1 MKFMI
6 AAEFGSTGAF
16 AIFKFHKLSAG
27 KGRKPFRAPP
37 CPVLIPLHALAG
49 GGGGG
54 GGGGFP
60 PEGVVT
66 LTLIEPDVLLP
77 GLGLVTVTAYIP
89 AVASE
94 PVAVSLVDDT

>member
-1 MKFMI
+1 
-6 AAEFGSTGAF
+6 
-16 AIFKFHKLSAG
+16 
-27 KGRKPFRAPP
+27 
-37 CPVLIPLHALAG
+37 VLIPLHALAG

-94 PVAVSLVDDT
+94 PVAVSFVDDT